1 MLPLVVCGGVGN
13 TRVIICKI
21 FLTFNFLELGFLRFT
36 FEQFRIRDSFG
47 MHSKVYFYI
56 IIKQIVSSNL
66 NRSMFTPKN
75 VIRTVLQHI
84 LIDVMKMHHWFGWK
98 FWRYIMQLKCD
109 LWHDGRLDC
118 YGLMKMNTTHGS

>member
-66 NRSMFTPKN
+66 NRSMFTKQN
-75 VIRTVLQHI
+75 VIEQFSNIYL
-84 LIDVMKMHHWFGWK
+84 
-98 FWRYIMQLKCD
+98 
-109 LWHDGRLDC
+109 
-118 YGLMKMNTTHGS
+118 